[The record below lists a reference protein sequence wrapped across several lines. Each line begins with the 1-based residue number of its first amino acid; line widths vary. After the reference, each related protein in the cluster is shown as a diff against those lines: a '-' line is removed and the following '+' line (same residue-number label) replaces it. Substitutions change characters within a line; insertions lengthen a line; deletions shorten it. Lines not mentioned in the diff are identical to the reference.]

1 MSNLSSIWIKT
12 ETLQTL
18 LNVATKKQVDGIE
31 ITVSTND
38 TANDYGQN
46 VTAFVAQ
53 TKEQRDAKKPRFYVG
68 NGKVFWTDGK
78 ISVIEKTQ
86 QTTPEPPSYNSDG
99 DDGLP
104 F

>member
-12 ETLQTL
+12 ETLQKL
-18 LNVATKKQVDGIE
+18 LDVATKKQVNGIE

-53 TKEQRDAKKPRFYVG
+53 TKEQRDAKKPRFYIG

-78 ISVIEKTQ
+78 ISVIDKTQ
-86 QTTPEPPSYNSDG
+86 KTSDEPPSCNSDE
-99 DDGLP
+99 DDLP